1 MSNRF
6 TYDDRFT
13 GKADDNIREILGEKQ
28 NESDMKPIKKILYA
42 VIENELTDKQKNVVM
57 LYYFKN
63 MSSTE
68 IASKLSVT
76 PQAVL
81 RTLSRARVKIYSI
94 LKYYMMFRG

>member
-6 TYDDRFT
+6 TYDDSFT
-13 GKADDNIREILGEKQ
+13 GRADKNIMEILGEKQ
-28 NESDMKPIKKILYA
+28 NESDMKPLKKILYA
-42 VIENELTDKQKNVVM
+42 VIENELTAKQKQVVM

-63 MSSTE
+63 MNSTE

-81 RTLSRARVKIYSI
+81 RTLSRARVKIYRI
-94 LKYYMMFRG
+94 LKYYLMFRG